1 MGLYTKHGAWA
12 SLVPA
17 AITKTFMDF
26 FFLRILHVNYIQFVF
41 FFVTTMMTYHAKL
54 ITTAL
59 TLQQDLV
66 FYSFNENWK
75 KPIKSSIKAK
85 RSSNITSKKNLNA
98 LENKLGL
105 YQLLNG

>member
-1 MGLYTKHGAWA
+1 MSISSPRSNYQAFHG
-12 SLVPA
+12 
-17 AITKTFMDF
+17 F

-41 FFVTTMMTYHAKL
+41 FFVTTVMTYHAKL

-59 TLQQDLV
+59 TLQQDMV
-66 FYSFNENWK
+66 FYSFNENWT

-85 RSSNITSKKNLNA
+85 RSSTITSKKNLNA